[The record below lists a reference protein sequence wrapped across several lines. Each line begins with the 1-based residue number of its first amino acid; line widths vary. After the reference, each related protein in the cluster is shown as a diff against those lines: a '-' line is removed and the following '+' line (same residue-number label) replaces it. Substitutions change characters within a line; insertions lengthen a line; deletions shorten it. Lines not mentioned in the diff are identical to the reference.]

1 MAHLLP
7 GADATTIQDVGP
19 QCSSSRPMLASPG
32 GVPCPSWFTSLEL
45 RCSVSGGVQVTNRG
59 QYTIKVMN
67 PMAKARGLQ
76 LPWNDKGAASGCMTS
91 ARQDRSPAACAPS
104 GAWVRNRGLNPS
116 VDAKHFTRATF
127 PASNPQCSVF
137 TVLSNRSLCSKAKCL
152 STPTVYHSRE
162 ET

>member
-1 MAHLLP
+1 M
-7 GADATTIQDVGP
+7 G
-19 QCSSSRPMLASPG
+19 C
-32 GVPCPSWFTSLEL
+32 
-45 RCSVSGGVQVTNRG
+45 
-59 QYTIKVMN
+59 KVMN

-76 LPWNDKGAASGCMTS
+76 LPRNDKGAASGCMTA

-116 VDAKHFTRATF
+116 VDAKHFTLATF

-137 TVLSNRSLCSKAKCL
+137 KVLSNRSLCSKAECL

-162 ET
+162 ETALTPCLKAGASAPEKR